1 MYGLVNRA
9 VHELVAEA
17 FGQSTWEAVCA
28 EVGIDPV
35 GFVAMESYPDKLTYD
50 LVGAVSGRTGM
61 EPNAVLEAFG
71 KYWVEYTGKQGY
83 GSLMA
88 SAGNTVPEF
97 LQNLDALHSR
107 VSASYNKLQPPS
119 FAVDVEDENTLV
131 LHYYSHRPGLA
142 SLVIGLVQGLGQLL
156 ETHVEVELLRSRADG
171 HDHDEFRVH
180 HS

>member
-9 VHELVAEA
+9 IHELVTEA
-17 FGQSTWEAVCA
+17 FGASTWEAVCA

-35 GFVAMESYPDKLTYD
+35 GFVAMDNYPDKLTYD

-71 KYWVEYTGKQGY
+71 KYWVEYTGMQGY

-88 SAGNTVPEF
+88 SAGSTIPEF

-107 VSASYNKLQPPS
+107 VSATYDELQPPS
-119 FAVDVEDENTLV
+119 FAVDVEDESTLI

-142 SLVIGLVQGLGQLL
+142 PMLIGLIQGLGQLL
-156 ETHVEVELLRSRADG
+156 ETQVEVELLRSRADG
-171 HDHDEFRVH
+171 NDHDEFRVRH
-180 HS
+180 G